1 MTPSR
6 AHDENGVKI
15 AITIAATIVTTT
27 AITATATIVVA
38 FIRDDATTRRGT
50 ICVAMKATTMV
61 AVAVIT
67 VVVTIVAAIV
77 IAILTTFSS
86 CARDGVMYAPSR

>member
-1 MTPSR
+1 MSSR
-6 AHDENGVKI
+6 HFVWRRHSAVGV
-15 AITIAATIVTTT
+15 VTTQRRD
-27 AITATATIVVA
+27 VV
-38 FIRDDATTRRGT
+38 RY
-50 ICVAMKATTMV
+50 VWATTMV

>member
-15 AITIAATIVTTT
+15 AITIAATIVATT

-38 FIRDDATTRRGT
+38 FIRDDATTRNDATSYDMCGT
-50 ICVAMKATTMV
+50 PPAECRRQKK
-61 AVAVIT
+61 
-67 VVVTIVAAIV
+67 
-77 IAILTTFSS
+77 
-86 CARDGVMYAPSR
+86 

>member
-15 AITIAATIVTTT
+15 AITIAATIVATT

-38 FIRDDATTRRGT
+38 FIRDDATTRRRT
-50 ICVAMKATTMV
+50 ICVARRPPNADAKRNGVTT
-61 AVAVIT
+61 
-67 VVVTIVAAIV
+67 
-77 IAILTTFSS
+77 
-86 CARDGVMYAPSR
+86 